1 MSFVVGIFGAFQ
13 AVNLLIA
20 FSKEDQAVIKKE
32 TIRQK
37 QVANT
42 VSNIVEK
49 LDGDFRKLLSELDS
63 INNLM
68 KSAHITMDGIAEST
82 ESTAEAVNHQVDMT
96 GQIYERL
103 EKTNETTSDAKMT
116 TQQLKKIVVNGK
128 KLADDLQKQSLL
140 VDQNTV
146 KISETVEMLVDNV
159 QHVNTITD
167 SIINISSQTNLLALN
182 ASIEAAR
189 AGEAGRGFAVV
200 ADEIRKLA
208 EETKSSTEKITEIIN
223 KLMIVT
229 DETKQGIEQSA
240 ESIHVQRQKVEEV
253 TTSFTQ
259 VETGM
264 LELGDGVES
273 ISREVEE
280 VLEANREIID
290 SISLLSAASE
300 EVSAGTYMGKET
312 LDNTMDTMES
322 FFATVDGTFEQL
334 QALKEVAVGDRN

>member
-1 MSFVVGIFGAFQ
+1 M
-13 AVNLLIA
+13 
-20 FSKEDQAVIKKE
+20 KE
-32 TIRQK
+32 
-37 QVANT
+37 
-42 VSNIVEK
+42 
-49 LDGDFRKLLSELDS
+49 
-63 INNLM
+63 
-68 KSAHITMDGIAEST
+68 
-82 ESTAEAVNHQVDMT
+82 
-96 GQIYERL
+96 
-103 EKTNETTSDAKMT
+103 
-116 TQQLKKIVVNGK
+116 IVVNGK

-140 VDQNTV
+140 VDKNTV

-159 QHVNTITD
+159 QHVNIITD

-223 KLMIVT
+223 KLMLVT
-229 DETKQGIEQSA
+229 NETKQGIEQSA
-240 ESIHVQRQKVEEV
+240 ESIYVQRQKVEEV

-264 LELGDGVES
+264 LELGDAVEI
-273 ISREVEE
+273 ISKEVEE
-280 VLEANREIID
+280 VLEANRKIID

-322 FFATVDGTFEQL
+322 FFTTVDGTFEQL